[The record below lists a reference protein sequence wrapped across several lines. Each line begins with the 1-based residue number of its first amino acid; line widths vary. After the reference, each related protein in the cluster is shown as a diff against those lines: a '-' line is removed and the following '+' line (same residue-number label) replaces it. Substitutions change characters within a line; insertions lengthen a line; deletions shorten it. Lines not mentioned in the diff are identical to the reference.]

1 MCYERSS
8 GTLAA
13 DETATR
19 GLGSAHYTRDASPQ
33 QQSVDRLLVN
43 LKTVYILY
51 ANRNSQMRLS
61 SDAPQRLDI
70 FLVLAVRRA
79 YAASTS
85 TAGAAGAAAA
95 GAAATA
101 DVSSASRRA
110 SSSGPHRDATCF
122 EPLRRA

>member
-19 GLGSAHYTRDASPQ
+19 GLSALPTTPATRRPNNR
-33 QQSVDRLLVN
+33 VDRGLVN

-79 YAASTS
+79 
-85 TAGAAGAAAA
+85 
-95 GAAATA
+95 
-101 DVSSASRRA
+101 
-110 SSSGPHRDATCF
+110 
-122 EPLRRA
+122 

>member
-1 MCYERSS
+1 
-8 GTLAA
+8 
-13 DETATR
+13 
-19 GLGSAHYTRDASPQ
+19 
-33 QQSVDRLLVN
+33 
-43 LKTVYILY
+43 
-51 ANRNSQMRLS
+51 MRLS
-61 SDAPQRLDI
+61 SDSPQRLDI